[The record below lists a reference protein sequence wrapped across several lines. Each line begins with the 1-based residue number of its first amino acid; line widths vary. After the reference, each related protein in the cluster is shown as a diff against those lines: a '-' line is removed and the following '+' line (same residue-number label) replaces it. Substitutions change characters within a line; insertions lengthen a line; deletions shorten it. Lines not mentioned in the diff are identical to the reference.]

1 MEFFEADP
9 GQAAKRAD
17 SMMSS
22 GFLATGGI
30 SAKAVEATK
39 VETQKLVSA
48 AKSGGFRISEKGVQ
62 PLLDSIRN
70 MKEELTDVRRDA
82 GLYLSQ
88 APRLGS
94 HDYGHTV
101 AQHDQKGGADEPGS
115 AGVVLQQFELVLDQ
129 AAEALER
136 AAGIYQENEDQVESS
151 AKTYQV

>member
-22 GFLATGGI
+22 SFLATGGI

-70 MKEELTDVRRDA
+70 MKEDLADLRLRSSQF
-82 GLYLSQ
+82 LSQ
-88 APRLGS
+88 APKLGS

-101 AQHDQKGGADEPGS
+101 SAHDQKAGTDEKGS
-115 AGVVLQQFELVLDQ
+115 ASVVLDQFDLVLDQ

-136 AAGIYQENEDQVESS
+136 AAGIYQENEDNVQSS
-151 AKTYQV
+151 VATYQV